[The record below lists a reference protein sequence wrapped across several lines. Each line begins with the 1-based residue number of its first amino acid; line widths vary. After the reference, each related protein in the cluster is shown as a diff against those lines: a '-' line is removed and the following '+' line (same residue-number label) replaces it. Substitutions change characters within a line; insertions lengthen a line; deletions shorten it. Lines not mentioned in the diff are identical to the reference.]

1 MKNLAVIPVRSGSKR
16 LPKKNYK
23 SFNSRNLAEIARDK
37 CLNSGIFDKVIITSD
52 DPIFE
57 ELVNSNK
64 VEFLQRTETLAGDD
78 ATTDMVVDFLFEE
91 FPSCESVLWVNSVSP
106 LQSIEDI
113 KNCGTRLN
121 NPDVDCVMAVN
132 TLYQHCCIA
141 NEPLNFNPNN
151 SFEKTQDLKPVQ
163 RYIYSCMGWKRATYV
178 KYRSDGFKGLFPGKM
193 ALVEVS
199 VLAGMLIKYEED
211 FILCSKIEQSMGIV
225 PKVKKLLVK
234 NGTNYKQNETSSNLN
249 TINYNRDVIRFASF

>member
-1 MKNLAVIPVRSGSKR
+1 MNKIAVIPVRSGSKR

-23 SFNSRNLAEIARDK
+23 SFNSRTLAEIARDK
-37 CLNSGIFDKVIITSD
+37 CLASGIFDKVIITSD
-52 DPIFE
+52 DPVFK
-57 ELVNSNK
+57 ELINCNE
-64 VEFLQRTETLAGDD
+64 VEFLQRTENLAGDD
-78 ATTDMVVDFLFEE
+78 ATTDMVIDFFFEE

-113 KNCGTRLN
+113 RNCGTHLN

-151 SFEKTQDLKPVQ
+151 SFEKTQDLKPIQ

-178 KYRSDGFKGLFPGKM
+178 KCRNEGFKGLFPGKM

-211 FILCSKIEQSMGIV
+211 FILCSKIEESMGLV
-225 PKVKKLLVK
+225 PKIKKLLVK
-234 NGTNYKQNETSSNLN
+234 NGTNYIQNDTSSNQHI
-249 TINYNRDVIRFASF
+249 INF

>member
-249 TINYNRDVIRFASF
+249 TINY

>member
-1 MKNLAVIPVRSGSKR
+1 MNKIAVIPVRSGSKR

-23 SFNSRNLAEIARDK
+23 SFNSRTLAEIARDK

-52 DPIFE
+52 DPVFE
-57 ELVNSNK
+57 ELVNSNE
-64 VEFLQRTETLAGDD
+64 VEFLQRTENLAGDD

-113 KNCGTRLN
+113 KNCGNSLN

-163 RYIYSCMGWKRATYV
+163 RYIYSCMGWKRGTYV

-234 NGTNYKQNETSSNLN
+234 NGTNYTQNGTSSNLH
-249 TINYNRDVIRFASF
+249 TINF

>member
-1 MKNLAVIPVRSGSKR
+1 MNKIAVIPVRSGSKR

-23 SFNSRNLAEIARDK
+23 SFNARTLAEIARDK

-57 ELVNSNK
+57 ELVNSNE
-64 VEFLQRTETLAGDD
+64 VEFLQRTENLAGDD

-113 KNCGTRLN
+113 KNCGNSLN

-163 RYIYSCMGWKRATYV
+163 RYIYSCMGWKRGTYV

-234 NGTNYKQNETSSNLN
+234 NGTNYKQNGTLSNLH
-249 TINYNRDVIRFASF
+249 TINF

>member
-1 MKNLAVIPVRSGSKR
+1 MNKIAVIPVRSGSKR

-23 SFNSRNLAEIARDK
+23 SFNSRTLAEIARDK
-37 CLNSGIFDKVIITSD
+37 CLASGIFDKVIITSD
-52 DPIFE
+52 DPVFK
-57 ELVNSNK
+57 ELINCNE
-64 VEFLQRTETLAGDD
+64 VEFLQRTENLAGDD
-78 ATTDMVVDFLFEE
+78 ATTDMVIDFFFEE

-121 NPDVDCVMAVN
+121 NPDVDCVMAIN

-163 RYIYSCMGWKRATYV
+163 RYVYSCMGWKRSTYE
-178 KYRSDGFKGLFPGKM
+178 KHRSEGFKGLFPGKM

-211 FILCSKIEQSMGIV
+211 FILCSKIEESMGLV
-225 PKVKKLLVK
+225 SKVKKLSVK
-234 NGTNYKQNETSSNLN
+234 NGTNYKQNETALNLN
-249 TINYNRDVIRFASF
+249 VINF

>member
-1 MKNLAVIPVRSGSKR
+1 MNKIAVIPVRSGSKR

-23 SFNSRNLAEIARDK
+23 SFNSRTLAEIARDK

-52 DPIFE
+52 DPVFE
-57 ELVNSNK
+57 ELVNSNE
-64 VEFLQRTETLAGDD
+64 VEFLQRTKNLAGDD
-78 ATTDMVVDFLFEE
+78 ATTDMVIDFFFEE

-121 NPDVDCVMAVN
+121 NSDVDCVMAIN

-163 RYIYSCMGWKRATYV
+163 RYVYSCMGWKRSTYV

-211 FILCSKIEQSMGIV
+211 FILCSKIEESMGLV
-225 PKVKKLLVK
+225 PKVKKLSVK
-234 NGTNYKQNETSSNLN
+234 NGTNYKQNDNSSNLHV
-249 TINYNRDVIRFASF
+249 INF

>member
-1 MKNLAVIPVRSGSKR
+1 MNKIAVIPVRSGSKR

-23 SFNSRNLAEIARDK
+23 SFNSRTLAEIARDK

-52 DPIFE
+52 DPFFE
-57 ELVNSNK
+57 KLVNSNE
-64 VEFLQRTETLAGDD
+64 VEFIQRPKNLACDD
-78 ATTDMVVDFLFEE
+78 ATTAMVIDFFFAE

-113 KNCGTRLN
+113 TNCGTRLN
-121 NPDVDCVMAVN
+121 NPDIDCVMGVN

-163 RYIYSCMGWKRATYV
+163 RYVYSCMGWKRATYI
-178 KYRSDGFKGLFPGKM
+178 KYRSEGFKGLFPGKM

-211 FILCSKIEQSMGIV
+211 FVLCSKIEQAMELV
-225 PKVKKLLVK
+225 PKVKERSVK
-234 NGTNYKQNETSSNLN
+234 NFTNYKQNDISSNLHR
-249 TINYNRDVIRFASF
+249 INL